1 MGHGLKTTVR
11 EVIIR
16 LLGKG
21 GVPLSPLGFGVLM
34 KRPLPKAK
42 APGYS
47 LQVLGL
53 RPPERVWGTHPCGLS
68 AAIPARKEGPMN
80 LGIAGCNKER

>member
-1 MGHGLKTTVR
+1 MGHGLKTMVR

-21 GVPLSPLGFGVLM
+21 GVPLSPLEFGVLM

-53 RPPERVWGTHPCGLS
+53 RPPKGFGVRIPVGFPLLS
-68 AAIPARKEGPMN
+68 LPGKKGP
-80 LGIAGCNKER
+80 